1 MKKNLIIITILFM
14 LLGVFGINQ
23 INSSN
28 QENEVEVKEIAKA
41 NKEKEEI
48 KEELIEE
55 SEEDIVG
62 MENGEIVTL
71 STKDKEYTGIEN
83 IKVIFEKEYTDEA
96 KYYLVV
102 TAYDIN
108 TNKVLWSYKSN
119 EDYVGQLDYID
130 YVYDDIDNKM
140 VYIITENTIS
150 KLDMTTGKVLWSNK
164 LDVKLYSGIGNG
176 NKLYFMGAYDDTMY
190 ILDTNK
196 GSLIDSIK
204 VNEGEYTYEF
214 ITGMA
219 DILIF
224 GYFDGT
230 VNYIEFDTITNTII
244 NE

>member
-41 NKEKEEI
+41 NKEKEKI

-71 STKDKEYTGIEN
+71 GTKDKEYTGIEN

-140 VYIITENTIS
+140 VYIVTENTIS
-150 KLDMTTGKVLWSNK
+150 KLDMTTGKLLWSNK

-224 GYFDGT
+224 GYFDGI